1 MTGIVK
7 LLPIESKASP
17 KRTVKK
23 VETRS
28 ARKRELKKENK
39 KHKYLGMA
47 GYNSNVDFQ
56 IDGFII
62 QINKDALDEIEESE
76 SDYEEPSVSI
86 ELQQASTLCSENLVQ
101 PESSSD
107 NVQVASPVKP
117 V

>member
-1 MTGIVK
+1 MSGIVK
-7 LLPIESKASP
+7 LRPIESKASP
-17 KRTVKK
+17 KRPVKK

-62 QINKDALDEIEESE
+62 QINKDALDEIEES
-76 SDYEEPSVSI
+76 DYEEPSVSI
-86 ELQQASTLCSENLVQ
+86 EPQQASTLCSENLVQ
-101 PESSSD
+101 PASSSD